1 MDAAAFCAT
10 GVALWNIYLRFT
22 WQAWYFET
30 LTFVSRGRR
39 GTYGTGLALV
49 ARLVSYG
56 AVTPRPF
63 AWQAWHFVT
72 FAFTLRGRYDT
83 MWDPPSLCVVDMA
96 LDNMDYYFAWQVW
109 YVWHWVGS
117 GGALGQP
124 WRRDAAAFCVAGI
137 ALRDISLRPTFT
149 LHTTCTHTTCTYIHN
164 LHIYNLLTH
173 NLLTQL
179 AHTQLTHTQLTHTQL
194 AHTQLAHIQ
203 LATCTYITYLVWSL
217 DHFSSYYLSSD
228 HLFLHN
234 LSTPNL
240 SPHNCKRRGF
250 LRDRCG
256 TLKHLSS
263 FYVAGVVLW
272 NTHLRFTWQAWY
284 VWYWVG
290 SGGALGQLWR
300 RDTAAFCV
308 AGMALRDIC
317 LHFAWQAWYLWHWVG
332 SGGALGHPWRRHGAA
347 FCVADVA
354 LRIICLHFAWQ
365 TWHYM
370 RSTFALCGRRGAWW
384 HGLLLCVAG
393 VALMALRWLWRRAWS
408 AHGAVMPRPF
418 AWQTCH
424 FETSAL
430 TLRRRRGAMWDPTSL
445 CVVDMAL
452 DNMDY
457 YFAWQV
463 WYVWHWVGSG
473 GALGQPWRR
482 DAAAFCVAGIAL
494 RDISLRPTFTLHTTC
509 THTTCTYITCT
520 YTTYSHTTYSH
531 NLHTHNLLTHNLH
544 THTTYSHTTCNLH
557 IYNILSVVIRPLL
570 IILFVIR
577 PLVFTQFVHT
587 QLVTTQ
593 L

>member
-1 MDAAAFCAT
+1 M
-10 GVALWNIYLRFT
+10 ALWNIYLRFT

-63 AWQAWHFVT
+63 VWQAWHFVT
-72 FAFTLRGRYDT
+72 FAFTLRGRPDTYDTGLGLVARLVTHGAVTARPFAWQTWHFVSSAFTLRGRYDT

-149 LHTTCTHTTCTYIHN
+149 LHTTCTHTTCTYITCTYTTYSHTTYSHN
-164 LHIYNLLTH
+164 LHTHNLLTH
-173 NLLTQL
+173 NLLTHNL
-179 AHTQLTHTQLTHTQL
+179 HT
-194 AHTQLAHIQ
+194 HTQLAHIQ

-370 RSTFALCGRRGAWW
+370 RSTFALCGRRGTWW

-393 VALMALRWLWRRAWS
+393 VALMALGWLWRRAWS

-445 CVVDMAL
+445 CMTGVQLDDM
-452 DNMDY
+452 DC

-463 WYVWHWVGSG
+463 WCVWHWLGSD
-473 GALGQPWRR
+473 GALGQLWRC
-482 DAAAFCVAGIAL
+482 DAAVFCVAGVPL
-494 RDISLRPTFTLHTTC
+494 RDICLHFAWQTWHYVRSTFALCGRCGIWWHGF
-509 THTTCTYITCT
+509 
-520 YTTYSHTTYSH
+520 
-531 NLHTHNLLTHNLH
+531 L
-544 THTTYSHTTCNLH
+544 
-557 IYNILSVVIRPLL
+557 LSVARMALG
-570 IILFVIR
+570 
-577 PLVFTQFVHT
+577 
-587 QLVTTQ
+587 
-593 L
+593 

>member
-1 MDAAAFCAT
+1 M
-10 GVALWNIYLRFT
+10 ALGWLWWR
-22 WQAWYFET
+22 AW
-30 LTFVSRGRR
+30 SAMAPWRR
-39 GTYGTGLALV
+39 GL
-49 ARLVSYG
+49 
-56 AVTPRPF
+56 
-63 AWQAWHFVT
+63 
-72 FAFTLRGRYDT
+72 LRGRHST
-83 MWDPPSLCVVDMA
+83 SWHFPSTHL
-96 LDNMDYYFAWQVW
+96 
-109 YVWHWVGS
+109 H
-117 GGALGQP
+117 
-124 WRRDAAAFCVAGI
+124 
-137 ALRDISLRPTFT
+137 FT
-149 LHTTCTHTTCTYIHN
+149 HNLHTHNLHIHN

-173 NLLTQL
+173 NLLTHNL
-179 AHTQLTHTQLTHTQL
+179 HTHNLLTHNLHTHNLLTHNLLTHNL
-194 AHTQLAHIQ
+194 HTHTTCSHTTCNLHIYNI
-203 LATCTYITYLVWSL
+203 LSVVIRPLL
-217 DHFSSYYLSSD
+217 MSSD

-370 RSTFALCGRRGAWW
+370 RSTFALCGRRGTWW

-393 VALMALRWLWRRAWS
+393 VALMALGWLWRRAWS

-430 TLRRRRGAMWDPTSL
+430 TLRRRRGAMWGPTSL
-445 CVVDMAL
+445 CMTGMQLDDM
-452 DNMDY
+452 DC

-463 WYVWHWVGSG
+463 WCVWHWLGSG
-473 GALGQPWRR
+473 GALGQLWRC
-482 DAAAFCVAGIAL
+482 DAAVFCAAGVPL
-494 RDISLRPTFTLHTTC
+494 RDICLHFAWQTWHYVRSTFALCGRCGIWWHGF
-509 THTTCTYITCT
+509 
-520 YTTYSHTTYSH
+520 
-531 NLHTHNLLTHNLH
+531 L
-544 THTTYSHTTCNLH
+544 
-557 IYNILSVVIRPLL
+557 LSVARMALG
-570 IILFVIR
+570 
-577 PLVFTQFVHT
+577 
-587 QLVTTQ
+587 
-593 L
+593 